1 MWNCDWEY
9 QHQDVL
15 KNCYSAA
22 KREILLSCL
31 QAEGLPPHGE
41 RSEVKSIMNL
51 YRSGPQCCGPLFSIT
66 REVES
71 PCGTAIGSTST
82 RMF

>member
-1 MWNCDWEY
+1 MTDIFQDTGVKRYVIRRRENFYSPWE
-9 QHQDVL
+9 
-15 KNCYSAA
+15 
-22 KREILLSCL
+22 

-66 REVES
+66 KEVES

-82 RMF
+82 RML